1 MTIWRKFIT
10 SKNDSA
16 RLLLLFL
23 LHQTSLPSS
32 PNLSCPPWPLSSSI
46 PTKEPFLTSQTS
58 SKTPTQ
64 DLCSPFMSLSLSSS
78 PPLVFPFFGGYFKDV
93 SLCHQP
99 RKEKRPLYIIHRC
112 VLTAPQR
119 PWRPVRA
126 SDVSALLL
134 KRKTQVAS
142 SSSAPGGLVS

>member
-23 LHQTSLPSS
+23 LLQTSLPSS

-46 PTKEPFLTSQTS
+46 PTKEPSLTSQTS

-64 DLCSPFMSLSLSSS
+64 DLCSPFMSLSLPSS
-78 PPLVFPFFGGYFKDV
+78 PPLVFRFFGGYFIDV
-93 SLCHQP
+93 SLCHQTASP
-99 RKEKRPLYIIHRC
+99 AKKKDRSILFTSVFSPLHRDPG
-112 VLTAPQR
+112 APSGPQML
-119 PWRPVRA
+119 
-126 SDVSALLL
+126 ALCCL
-134 KRKTQVAS
+134 KGKLR
-142 SSSAPGGLVS
+142 